1 MDLSQ
6 KKLNITLKLIENKYK
21 DTKNFR
27 KAIKQNEN
35 MAKSEMPKTKKKL
48 IKKKTKVALI
58 KRREKNQD
66 KVTSVAMVQNAS
78 T

>member
-48 IKKKTKVALI
+48 IKKKNKSST
-58 KRREKNQD
+58 D
-66 KVTSVAMVQNAS
+66 KKAGKKSR
-78 T
+78 

>member
-1 MDLSQ
+1 MSQ

-48 IKKKTKVALI
+48 IKKKNKSSTDKKA
-58 KRREKNQD
+58 EKNQD

>member
-1 MDLSQ
+1 
-6 KKLNITLKLIENKYK
+6 
-21 DTKNFR
+21 
-27 KAIKQNEN
+27 

>member
-1 MDLSQ
+1 MSQ

-27 KAIKQNEN
+27 KTIKQNEN

>member
-1 MDLSQ
+1 
-6 KKLNITLKLIENKYK
+6 
-21 DTKNFR
+21 
-27 KAIKQNEN
+27 

-48 IKKKTKVALI
+48 IKKKNKSSTDKKAG
-58 KRREKNQD
+58 KNQD

>member
-1 MDLSQ
+1 MSQ
-6 KKLNITLKLIENKYK
+6 KKLNLTLKLIENKYK
-21 DTKNFR
+21 DTKHFR
-27 KAIKQNEN
+27 KTIKQNEN

>member
-1 MDLSQ
+1 MSQ

-27 KAIKQNEN
+27 KTIKQNEN

-48 IKKKTKVALI
+48 IKKKNKSSTDKKAG
-58 KRREKNQD
+58 KNQD